1 MDDNV
6 PVKATRTRKAALK
19 DNADKSQG
27 AAHQEPQQLPQASSE
42 QARQQGAQQRSI
54 GGNTFEIKEVP
65 LEVQALAQTRFGRA
79 GVQLQMAAS
88 RANGSYKG
96 EVFNSSEFI
105 AQRVGE
111 NSVVFHKKE
120 NVEFA
125 SNSLQ
130 FLDQNRRLNGSDLAI
145 HYEGNKAKAYP
156 HDQERDNLSK
166 MVNTMKKTADGL
178 GLTPDALSQF
188 KKTLDSV
195 QGAMWEALKDR
206 RKQASQAKA
215 QPQQKSR
222 QEPAPQER

>member
-6 PVKATRTRKAALK
+6 PAKPTRTRKPASKNGAE
-19 DNADKSQG
+19 KSQS
-27 AAHQEPQQLPQASSE
+27 AAHQDPQQLPQPSSE
-42 QARQQGAQQRSI
+42 QGRQQGAQQRSI
-54 GGNTFEIKEVP
+54 GGNTFDIKEVP

-79 GVQLQMAAS
+79 GVQLQMAAARS
-88 RANGSYKG
+88 NGSYKG

-120 NVEFA
+120 SIEFA
-125 SNSLQ
+125 SNNLQ
-130 FLDQNRRLNGSDLAI
+130 YLDQNRRLNGSDLAI

-166 MVNTMKKTADGL
+166 MVNAMKKTADGL
-178 GLTPDALSQF
+178 GLTPEALSQF
-188 KKTLDSV
+188 KTTLDSV
-195 QGAMWEALKDR
+195 QGAMWETLKER
-206 RKQASQAKA
+206 RKQASQSKA
-215 QPQQKSR
+215 QPQQKAR